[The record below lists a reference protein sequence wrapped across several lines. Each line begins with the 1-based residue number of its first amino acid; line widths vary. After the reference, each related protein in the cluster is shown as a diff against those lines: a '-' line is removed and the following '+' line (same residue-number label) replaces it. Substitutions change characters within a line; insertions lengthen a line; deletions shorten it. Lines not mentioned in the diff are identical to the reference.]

1 MFIEYENC
9 YFESHHPKYGNTFS
23 YHNSNSTMEMKDS
36 SRINIKD
43 CIFLK
48 NENNP
53 NATVRF
59 GNCNNTLTDIKVNIN
74 SSYINGSLNI
84 TNEFSSP
91 SLTNALML
99 RY

>member
-1 MFIEYENC
+1 
-9 YFESHHPKYGNTFS
+9 
-23 YHNSNSTMEMKDS
+23 MEMKDS

-74 SSYINGSLNI
+74 SFYINGSLSI

-91 SLTNALML
+91 SLTNAFNVTLL
-99 RY
+99 NCNDISTSIDATNNQYNVKIYK